1 MAGRVL
7 EYEAKT
13 IRDEA
18 LAEGEEKG
26 ETRGVIKG
34 REQGTIIA
42 LSKAVSLGF
51 LTVEDAARVAEMT
64 VEEFERKATEFAQE
78 LPQNPS

>member
-13 IRDEA
+13 IRDGA
-18 LAEGEEKG
+18 LAEGKAEGKAE
-26 ETRGVIKG
+26 
-34 REQGTIIA
+34 GTVIA
-42 LSKAVSLGF
+42 LSKAISLGF

>member
-13 IRDEA
+13 IRDGA
-18 LAEGEEKG
+18 LAEGKAEGKAEG
-26 ETRGVIKG
+26 IAE
-34 REQGTIIA
+34 GTVIA
-42 LSKAVSLGF
+42 LSKAISLGF